1 MKKMIYYTYKRTAI
15 QTHCWM
21 SCLPKDGSIILLA
34 DNNIPIKDAFERFSK
49 KRAYTFKILSE
60 LL

>member
-1 MKKMIYYTYKRTAI
+1 
-15 QTHCWM
+15 M
-21 SCLPKDGSIILLA
+21 SSLPKDGSIILLV